1 MIWLPTDL
9 IDMNVQPYVN
19 MLKRKQIVRLRS
31 WIYMYIQFLSFYN
44 SDIRE
49 SKLHVWYFY
58 CVFLSCN
65 SFYKAVELICQGSQV
80 LENSSD

>member
-31 WIYMYIQFLSFYN
+31 WIYMYI
-44 SDIRE
+44 
-49 SKLHVWYFY
+49 
-58 CVFLSCN
+58 
-65 SFYKAVELICQGSQV
+65 
-80 LENSSD
+80 